1 MVTRAPSCSFKSVLA
16 GAVSVWAIVASA
28 PAAAQVRDNEPN
40 DAEAEGQIVVTGQ
53 FQQSLIDRIP
63 IDPEELPFSLDIIDR
78 KFLDERNFTRP
89 IEALTT
95 LPNVTFTED
104 RLGTGTPDFLARG
117 FSAPILIDN
126 RVQNNFR
133 GSGAR
138 DDVFVE
144 RYEVL
149 KGPASISLGPIGAGG
164 IINTVTK
171 VPEANR
177 FIGYELRG
185 DHFGSFAAELDANLG
200 GITGNDTVL
209 LRISGAYRNFQFD
222 ARETRR
228 ETVAVRPV
236 AIFNL
241 GEATSLKASVSYT
254 RTEAN
259 PNAGF
264 PLMSNGEIPRQIDT
278 DTFTGSANG
287 EAIAEDQYYE
297 AVFNHEFLDNLK
309 LTVRGSYQKTDF
321 DYQNTAGLYNYNY
334 ADGGPGIGLNDPL
347 VYAYGFAGATTSDS
361 TFVDAQL
368 AYRADFWGNKQDF
381 VVGAAYNETGFN
393 RLFGRFRR
401 LGAVNL
407 NDLNTPRNPP
417 LQDPATFTPF
427 SSFETEL
434 YSVFAEFAL
443 RPAEGLTIIG
453 GIRYDD
459 LEQVNIRRGNGVPFD
474 DDAWTVR
481 IGSTYEAAE
490 GVNLYAS
497 FAQSF
502 SPQFGDRR
510 DSTPLPPELSDGY
523 EIGAKTNLFG
533 GSLSLN
539 AAYFY
544 AERQNVG
551 VFDPANGPGEFF
563 QASIGKLT
571 AQGVELSATI
581 KPVRGLTIDAAYG
594 FTDVDVKDGNL
605 EATPFADETGS
616 LYASYTVP
624 EGPLSGFGLRAGFRH
639 IGAIPITNAISI
651 DGYTIVDAGLS
662 YKVSRAM
669 NLSLDLLNLTDERYI
684 ENGASSLGRSL
695 TGGAV
700 LGQPLTAVF
709 TIRGSF

>member
-1 MVTRAPSCSFKSVLA
+1 MHYNLPTRLALSAAPLA
-16 GAVSVWAIVASA
+16 ILASA
-28 PAAAQVRDNEPN
+28 PVAAQTREEDT
-40 DAEAEGQIVVTGQ
+40 DGAAAEAEIVVTGQ

-63 IDPEELPFSLDIIDR
+63 IAPEELPFTLDIIDR
-78 KFLDERNFTRP
+78 DFLDERNFTRP

-95 LPNVTFTED
+95 LPNITFTED

-117 FSAPILIDN
+117 FEAPILIDN

-133 GSGAR
+133 GAGAR
-138 DDVFVE
+138 DDAFVE

-171 VPEANR
+171 VPEADR

-185 DHFGSFAAELDANLG
+185 DHFGSFAAELDTNLG
-200 GITGNDTVL
+200 DITGNDTVL
-209 LRISGAYRNFQFD
+209 LRISGAYRDFQFD

-228 ETVAVRPV
+228 QTVAVRPV
-236 AIFNL
+236 AIVNL
-241 GEATSLKASVSYT
+241 GPSTSIKASASYT
-254 RTEAN
+254 RTETN
-259 PNAGF
+259 PNSGF
-264 PLMSNGEIPRQIDT
+264 PLLSNGEIPQQIDT

-309 LTVRGSYQKTDF
+309 LTVRGSYQQTDF

-334 ADGGPGIGLNDPL
+334 ADGGPGIGLNDPF
-347 VYAYGFAGATTSDS
+347 VYAYGFAGSTASDS

-368 AYRADFWGNKQDF
+368 AYRADFWGNDQDF
-381 VVGAAYNETGFN
+381 VIGGAYNETGFN
-393 RLFGRFRR
+393 RLFGRFRL
-401 LGAVNL
+401 LGAVGL
-407 NDLNTPRNPP
+407 DDLDTPRNPP
-417 LQDPATFTPF
+417 LQDPANFTPF
-427 SSFETEL
+427 SAFESEL
-434 YSVFAEFAL
+434 YSVFGEFAL
-443 RPAEGLTIIG
+443 RPTDRLTIIG
-453 GIRYDD
+453 GARYDD
-459 LEQVNIRRGNGVPFD
+459 LEQINIRRGNGVPFD

-481 IGSTYEAAE
+481 IGTTYEATE
-490 GVNLYAS
+490 GVNVYAS

-510 DSTPLPPELSDGY
+510 DSSALPPELSDGY
-523 EIGAKTNLFG
+523 EIGAKTNLLDG
-533 GSLSLN
+533 ALSLN

-563 QASIGKLT
+563 QASIGELT
-571 AQGVELSATI
+571 AQGIELSANI
-581 KPVRGLTIDAAYG
+581 KLARGFNIDASYG
-594 FTDVDVKDGNL
+594 FTDVDVKDGDL
-605 EATPFADETGS
+605 QATPFADENGS

-624 EGPLSGFGLRAGFRH
+624 EGALAGFGIRAGFRS
-639 IGAIPITNAISI
+639 IGAIPISNAITI
-651 DGYTIVDAGLS
+651 DGYTVVDAGLS
-662 YKVSRAM
+662 YKVNRAV

-695 TGGAV
+695 TGGAA

-709 TIRGSF
+709 TVRGSF